1 MLKNDIN
8 INGVFCVSVPP
19 PPATHSVAAR
29 EACTH
34 AHTPAPLR
42 GVMIHSSA
50 RAHGVLTKASSL
62 PREHTLLSMPDSL
75 SACQGM
81 KKTKH
86 MDPAG
91 GLARCGAAITA
102 VSCPNGKQHRQADNM

>member
-1 MLKNDIN
+1 
-8 INGVFCVSVPP
+8 
-19 PPATHSVAAR
+19 
-29 EACTH
+29 
-34 AHTPAPLR
+34 
-42 GVMIHSSA
+42 MIHSSA

-91 GLARCGAAITA
+91 GLAPCVEAITA
-102 VSCPNGKQHRQADNM
+102 VSCRNGKQQHRQAAACNAMQSAVAAEDRVDSY